1 MLPEHGT
8 IAMADFEKLSGKN
21 FPAAIQLSCVAI
33 IAAFLGLGLF
43 ILFLAGGIADKV
55 RLDAENKL
63 VANELDRQV
72 QLLARDQSQV
82 SHWDNTVFAL
92 SERIDEAFVR
102 EEIAGW
108 LWEDFDI
115 ETSIVVSADSKPL
128 VVVERDRVLDP
139 SEGVVFA
146 ASVEDLV
153 SEARQN
159 YMEQRREAGG
169 RFVGPDKPL
178 SKGNEMFAADI
189 RQVDGQMGLVMAQ
202 AIIPDDEASLPDGAP
217 QVLITFKPVTEEL
230 LQTMGETLGLADFQ
244 ILHAADVHPDLASM
258 PATPGAAVALGD
270 AAHPVHAAWTS
281 ARPSATIWR
290 LSAIPMLV
298 LLALVAGALMFVAR
312 RSAASLSALEASERQ
327 NRFLALHDALSGLPN
342 RVQFDQALEDVIS
355 AGRYDRCAI
364 LCIDLDRFK
373 TVNDTY
379 GHQAGDTVI
388 RTVANRIAETVGDAG
403 IAARIGGDEFI
414 VLLHNEIDKDSVSW
428 RCDQLIESVCRPILF
443 EGGTAAVGA
452 SIGVAWWPDD
462 ALTAKTVIRSAD
474 EALYIAKELG
484 RGRAYFAGMPVTA
497 VDKATKPVC
506 DRAPRAVNG

>member
-8 IAMADFEKLSGKN
+8 IAMAEFEKTPRKN
-21 FPAAIQLSCVAI
+21 FPAAIQLSCAAI

-82 SHWDNTVFAL
+82 SHWDDTVFAL

-115 ETSIVVSADSKPL
+115 ETSIVVSADGKPL

-139 SEGVVFA
+139 SEGVAFA
-146 ASVEDLV
+146 VSVEDLV
-153 SEARQN
+153 SVARQN
-159 YMEQRREAGG
+159 YMAQRRATRNG
-169 RFVGPDKPL
+169 FVGPDKPL

-189 RQVDGQMGLVMAQ
+189 RRVNGQMGLVMAQ
-202 AIIPDDEASLPDGAP
+202 AIIPDDEATLPDGAP

-230 LQTMGETLGLADFQ
+230 LETMGKTLGLADFQ

-258 PATPGAAVALGD
+258 PAAPGAAITLGTE
-270 AAHPVHAAWTS
+270 ASPVLAAWTS

-298 LLALVAGALMFVAR
+298 LLASVAGTLIFVAR
-312 RSAASLSALEASERQ
+312 RSAASLSALETSERQ
-327 NRFLALHDALSGLPN
+327 NRFLALHDALTGLPN
-342 RVQFDQALEDVIS
+342 RVQFDRALDDAITT
-355 AGRYDRCAI
+355 GRYDRCAI

-373 TVNDTY
+373 AVNDTY

-388 RTVANRIAETVGDAG
+388 RTVAKRIAGTIGEAG

-414 VLLHNEIDKDSVSW
+414 VLLHNEIDKDSVLW
-428 RCDQLIESVCRPILF
+428 RCDQLIEAVCRPVTF
-443 EGGTAAVGA
+443 EGGTADVGA

-462 ALTAKTVIRSAD
+462 ALTAKAVIRSAD
-474 EALYIAKELG
+474 EALYTAKELG
-484 RGRAYFAGMPVTA
+484 RGRAHFAGMPA
-497 VDKATKPVC
+497 VAASKAAKS
-506 DRAPRAVNG
+506 DRERAPRAVNG